1 MSFRERQLLCLRELL
16 QQLLQLQEQLEW
28 CQDELT
34 NGYLADSILRDLEQC
49 RRICLSL
56 KLPKRIPLAN

>member
-1 MSFRERQLLCLRELL
+1 MSFRERQLLRLRELL

-28 CQDELT
+28 CQDDVANE
-34 NGYLADSILRDLEQC
+34 YLADSILRDLEQC

-56 KLPKRIPLAN
+56 KLPERMPLAN